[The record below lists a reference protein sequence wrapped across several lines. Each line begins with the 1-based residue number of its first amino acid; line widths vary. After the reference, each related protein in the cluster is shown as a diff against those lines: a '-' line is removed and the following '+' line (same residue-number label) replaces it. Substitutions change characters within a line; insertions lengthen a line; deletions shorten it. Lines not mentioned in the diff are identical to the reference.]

1 MGRPSTYS
9 ADVAAAIC
17 ERLANGEALNAICKD
32 EHMPPESTVRGW
44 ALDDVDGFSAKY
56 TRARDI
62 GLDAMADRLLLI
74 ANTPQE
80 GETSTDQ
87 EWGTSVKRGDMIEH
101 RRLQV
106 DAHKWYLSKMAP
118 KRYGDKLT
126 LDGAVDVNF
135 ADRLNAARKASDA
148 AE

>member
-1 MGRPSTYS
+1 
-9 ADVAAAIC
+9 
-17 ERLANGEALNAICKD
+17 
-32 EHMPPESTVRGW
+32 
-44 ALDDVDGFSAKY
+44 
-56 TRARDI
+56 
-62 GLDAMADRLLLI
+62 MADRLLEI

-126 LDGAVDVNF
+126 LDGQVDVSYG
-135 ADRLNAARKASDA
+135 ARLAAARDKLPAIEDGSDVD
-148 AE
+148 